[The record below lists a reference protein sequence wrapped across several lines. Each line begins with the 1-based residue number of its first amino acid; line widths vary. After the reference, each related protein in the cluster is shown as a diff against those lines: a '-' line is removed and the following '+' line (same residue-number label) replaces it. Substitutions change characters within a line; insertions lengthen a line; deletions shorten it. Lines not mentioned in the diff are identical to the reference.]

1 MHVAGVVLMLGVYDG
16 CIQVFTLCLC
26 LSNLC
31 ICQVYF
37 LQL

>member
-26 LSNLC
+26 MSLYLSSLL
-31 ICQVYF
+31 